1 LYTHLRQQLVSAH
14 RGIDTHRQQGRLC
27 SEVVAVAGTTHPT
40 TGGGRDGSISSRDSD
55 TGSETG
61 QHGGDYWARTCAGSR
76 CQRTEV
82 STHVVGRAQVPEQA
96 RSCGQGER
104 MRAADADDYCLSGV
118 AVAGTTQP
126 TTGGG
131 CDGRRSSSRDSD
143 TGSEMVVPTLA
154 SRDAHPLLS
163 AYT

>member
-1 LYTHLRQQLVSAH
+1 MGESSPNRVVIDSMMPDITTRSGAIFPLEYHTIFFIVSTFFH
-14 RGIDTHRQQGRLC
+14 
-27 SEVVAVAGTTHPT
+27 V
-40 TGGGRDGSISSRDSD
+40 
-55 TGSETG
+55 
-61 QHGGDYWARTCAGSR
+61 GDYWARTCAGSR

-126 TTGGG
+126 TAG
-131 CDGRRSSSRDSD
+131 DGRRSSSRDSD
-143 TGSEMVVPTLA
+143 TGSGMVVPTLA